1 MNKEFNE
8 NKVAVIT
15 GGAKKIGR
23 ATAKKLAEQGF
34 NILIH
39 TGGKS
44 IEEAKKTVEIVKEY
58 GVKSNFIDGDL
69 LNLTTINKIKEAA
82 IKLGTPSVLINNAAL
97 RINEDFEKITYEDW
111 KKVMTVN
118 VDASFL
124 CAQALIGYMTKQKW
138 GRIISIGGVSA
149 RQSTIYGL
157 RNAAVVHMTKTLSD
171 QLGSDGITLNVLHPG
186 LTQTPAIRE
195 RMSETAKQQGK
206 TLEEVEAESAKNVAI
221 KRTIKPEELAF
232 VTAVLSSPKAEC
244 ITGESIAGGGGA
256 IGAVFQ

>member
-1 MNKEFNE
+1 MSKEFNE

-58 GVKSNFIDGDL
+58 GVKSNFVDGDL

-97 RINEDFEKITYEDW
+97 RINEDFEKIIYEDW

-118 VDASFL
+118 VDASFFM
-124 CAQALIGYMTKQKW
+124 CPSFDW
-138 GRIISIGGVSA
+138 
-149 RQSTIYGL
+149 IYGK
-157 RNAAVVHMTKTLSD
+157 TK
-171 QLGSDGITLNVLHPG
+171 
-186 LTQTPAIRE
+186 
-195 RMSETAKQQGK
+195 MGK
-206 TLEEVEAESAKNVAI
+206 N
-221 KRTIKPEELAF
+221 
-232 VTAVLSSPKAEC
+232 C
-244 ITGESIAGGGGA
+244 
-256 IGAVFQ
+256 

>member
-1 MNKEFNE
+1 MSKEFNE

-58 GVKSNFIDGDL
+58 GVKSNFVDGDL
-69 LNLTTINKIKEAA
+69 LNLTTINKIKEAT

-138 GRIISIGGVSA
+138 GRIINIGGISGHIGCLLYT
-149 RQSTIYGL
+149 SD
-157 RNAAVVHMTKTLSD
+157 AA
-171 QLGSDGITLNVLHPG
+171 
-186 LTQTPAIRE
+186 
-195 RMSETAKQQGK
+195 
-206 TLEEVEAESAKNVAI
+206 AE
-221 KRTIKPEELAF
+221 
-232 VTAVLSSPKAEC
+232 
-244 ITGESIAGGGGA
+244 
-256 IGAVFQ
+256 